1 MIETAVQFGTR
12 RQLAGILTEPSDR
25 APRAYLV
32 LVSAGLVPKSGPHR
46 LYTQLARRLAADGV
60 ATLRFDLGGIGDSV
74 PSYVGP
80 LRDRTTADLRAAT
93 DFLVARTPNAT
104 LAIGGLCSGA
114 EDALRFAEHDLR
126 IRAVMMIDP
135 FAFRT
140 SGWFWRHQVR
150 RIWRRT
156 LRALGL
162 WAPLSQPGHA
172 AVVDYD
178 YMPHADAARAL
189 RALCDRRGFVHFL
202 YTGGRLEQINH
213 PDQLAAMFP
222 TLPLREIVSVDH
234 FPTTEHTQILQEDR
248 DALVDTIVRRLTSRL
263 APVASRPR

>member
-1 MIETAVQFGTR
+1 MTETAVQFGAR
-12 RQLAGILTEPSDR
+12 RQLAGILTEPRGDT
-25 APRAYLV
+25 ARAYLV

-46 LYTQLARRLAADGV
+46 LYTQLARRLAAHGIG
-60 ATLRFDLGGIGDSV
+60 TLRFDLGGIGDSV

-80 LRDRTTADLRAAT
+80 LRDRTNGDLQAAT
-93 DFLVARTPNAT
+93 DFITARNPTAS

-114 EDALRFAEHDLR
+114 EDALRFAAADQR
-126 IRAVMMIDP
+126 IRAVVMIDP

-140 SGWFWRHQVR
+140 RGWFWRHQLR
-150 RIWRRT
+150 RLWRRS

-172 AVVDYD
+172 AVVDYG
-178 YMPHADAARAL
+178 YMPHAEAERAL
-189 RALCDRRGFVHFL
+189 RALQDRRGFVHFL

-213 PDQLAAMFP
+213 PRQLPKMFP
-222 TLPLREIVSVDH
+222 ALAIEEIASIDH

-248 DALVDTIVRRLTSRL
+248 DALVEAIASRLTSRL
-263 APVASRPR
+263 APDASRPR